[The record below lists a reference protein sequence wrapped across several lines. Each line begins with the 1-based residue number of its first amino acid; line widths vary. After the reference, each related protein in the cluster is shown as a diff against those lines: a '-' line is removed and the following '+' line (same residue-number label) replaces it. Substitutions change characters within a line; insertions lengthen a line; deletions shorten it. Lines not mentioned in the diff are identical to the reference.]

1 MIGFKDDNGSWKII
15 PILWPLIRWNSSSET
30 LVKSSPSYMMEPST
44 IRPFA
49 AKIPMM
55 VLLVTD
61 LPEPDSPTIHN
72 VSPLYKSNETPLT
85 AWT

>member
-1 MIGFKDDNGSWKII
+1 M
-15 PILWPLIRWNSSSET
+15 
-30 LVKSSPSYMMEPST
+30 
-44 IRPFA
+44 RPFA